1 MEQDTPPPAAIPAP
15 TAPPPPLAYGSAPPP
30 LAPLP
35 PPRRKSRGWMLAS
48 FILLALLL
56 LSVVVNF
63 GWLMGDLMSFET
75 AGMRT
80 AEPRMD
86 EIVIRDHRGSD
97 KLLVVSLDGIIMSGL
112 DATGLPMVDVL
123 KAQLRRA
130 ERDDAIR
137 GVLLKVDSPGGEV
150 LASDEIFKAVMRFQQ
165 ESGKPVIC
173 SMGSLAA
180 SGGYYVAVGTRW
192 IVANELTITGS
203 IGVIMGTY
211 NFRGL
216 MDKVGV
222 VPMTFKSGRYKDML
236 SMSKEPDSITP
247 EEKAMVQGLIDE
259 TFGRFKDVVLQG
271 RSLANKAN
279 AKGADKGRKLT
290 DDWKNFAD
298 GRILSGSEAFK
309 LGFVDELGDFDTAVE
324 RAQKIAGTGEC
335 KLIEFRVRRD
345 LSDLFRVFGQAE
357 TGKVKIDLGF
367 QPPRLDAGKI
377 YFLSPTYFR

>member
-1 MEQDTPPPAAIPAP
+1 
-15 TAPPPPLAYGSAPPP
+15 
-30 LAPLP
+30 
-35 PPRRKSRGWMLAS
+35 
-48 FILLALLL
+48 L
-56 LSVVVNF
+56 LSVVLNF
-63 GWLMGDLMSFET
+63 GWLMGDMLSLET
-75 AGMRT
+75 AGSRS

-86 EIVIRDHRGSD
+86 EIVLRDHSGSD
-97 KLLVVSLDGIIMSGL
+97 KILVVSLDGVITSGMSDSGAPL
-112 DATGLPMVDVL
+112 VDVL
-123 KAQLRRA
+123 KAQFRRA
-130 ERDDAIR
+130 EKEDHIKA
-137 GVLLKVDSPGGEV
+137 VLLKVDSPGGEV
-150 LASDEIFKAVMRFQQ
+150 LASDDIFKVVTRFQ
-165 ESGKPVIC
+165 EKTGKPVIC

-222 VPMTFKSGRYKDML
+222 VPMTFTSGRYKDML

-271 RSLANKAN
+271 RTRANKEN
-279 AKGADKGRKLT
+279 AKGADKGRKLN
-290 DDWKNFAD
+290 DDWKNYAD

-324 RAQKIAGTGEC
+324 RAQKIAGTGKC
-335 KLIEFRVRRD
+335 KLVEYRVYRD
-345 LSDLFRVFGQAE
+345 IADLFRLFGKSE
-357 TGKVKIDLGF
+357 SGKVKLDLGL
-367 QPPRLDAGKI
+367 PGPRLEAGKA
-377 YFLSPTYFR
+377 YFLSPTFFR

>member
-1 MEQDTPPPAAIPAP
+1 MI
-15 TAPPPPLAYGSAPPP
+15 
-30 LAPLP
+30 
-35 PPRRKSRGWMLAS
+35 AS
-48 FILLALLL
+48 FILLAMLL
-56 LSVVVNF
+56 LSVVLNF
-63 GWLMGDLMSFET
+63 GWLMGDMLSIET
-75 AGMRT
+75 MDHS

-86 EIVIRDHRGSD
+86 EVVLREHSGSD
-97 KLLVVSLDGIIMSGL
+97 KILVVSLDGVISGGVGDSGL
-112 DATGLPMVDVL
+112 PIVETL
-123 KAQLRRA
+123 KAQFRRA
-130 ERDDAIR
+130 EKDERIKA
-137 GVLLKVDSPGGEV
+137 VVLKVDSPGGEV
-150 LASDEIFKAVMRFQQ
+150 LASDDIFKAVTKFQ
-165 ESGKPVIC
+165 EKTGKPVVC

-211 NFRGL
+211 NLRGL

-222 VPMTFKSGRYKDML
+222 VPMTFTSGRYKDML

-271 RSLANKAN
+271 RTRANKEN
-279 AKGADKGRKLT
+279 TKLADKGRKLS
-290 DDWKNFAD
+290 DDWKNYAD

-324 RAQKIAGTGEC
+324 RAQKIAGIGKC
-335 KLIEFRVRRD
+335 KLVEYQVYRD
-345 LSDLFRVFGQAE
+345 LASLFRMFGQAE
-357 TGKVKIDLGF
+357 TGKVKIDLGL
-367 QPPRLDAGKI
+367 QTPRLDAGKV